1 MRKLFVLGLAVAV
14 SAGFA
19 VSSAMAVDV
28 PITPLKLIVVNKT
41 TGSKAIFVAK
51 DAAVT
56 KGTATDAADISSQ
69 LDITGT
75 TAPGSFVNPEG
86 ASWLVNKDTVA
97 KYVNKPA
104 PTGGSTKVSVI
115 KPGKLIKNVGKS
127 LGDTPL
133 SITAAPAGE
142 VKAVYTIVN
151 GGATFRHCGKF
162 TSCSWK
168 LIAGGTGQK
177 MVCKGTGAPDTCPA
191 SPSGAFID

>member
-14 SAGFA
+14 SAGVA
-19 VSSAMAVDV
+19 VSSAMAVDISIV
-28 PITPLKLIVVNKT
+28 PLKLIVVNKT
-41 TGSKAIFVAK
+41 TGAKAVFVAK
-51 DAAVT
+51 DPAVT
-56 KGTATDAADISSQ
+56 KGAATDAADVSSQ

-75 TAPGSFVNPEG
+75 TGPGSFVNPEG
-86 ASWLVNKDTVA
+86 ATWLVNKSTVA

-104 PTGGSTKVSVI
+104 PTGGATKVSVL

-127 LGDTPL
+127 LGDSPL

-142 VKAVYTIVN
+142 VRAQYTVVN
-151 GGATFRHCGKF
+151 GGSTFRHCGKF

-168 LIAGGTGQK
+168 LIAGDTGQK
-177 MVCKGTGAPDTCPA
+177 MVCKGTGAVDTCPA